1 MIIAKQTTMMTT
13 LGMNAYH
20 HHFGVLPSATPEIW
34 SDSHPSDRLFNTN
47 GSRSS
52 SFGVEGITGRSLAKV
67 SEAISALLSSHPAPR
82 HDRPRPRACAVHTDD
97 RAVSLRIPSSPTAL
111 PDSPASSD
119 SDCGCAPCR

>member
-1 MIIAKQTTMMTT
+1 MIMAKQTTMMTT

-34 SDSHPSDRLFNTN
+34 SDNQPSERLLSTN

-52 SFGVEGITGRSLAKV
+52 SFGVEGITRSLARV
-67 SEAISALLSSHPAPR
+67 SEAINVLLSSRPALR
-82 HDRPRPRACAVHTDD
+82 HVRLRHRVCAVHTDD